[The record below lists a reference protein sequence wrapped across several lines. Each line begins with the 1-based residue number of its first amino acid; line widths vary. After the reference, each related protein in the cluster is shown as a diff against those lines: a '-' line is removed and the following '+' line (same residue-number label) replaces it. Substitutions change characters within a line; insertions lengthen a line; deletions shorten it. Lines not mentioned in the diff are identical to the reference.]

1 MKVYS
6 PSQTERAMSC
16 PMKNALYNEGWRTR
30 KTGPGLLP
38 MEVGKAIAAGLG
50 VYNNIRKGIESSGRQ
65 IDTIDAK
72 LKADYAK
79 TAMDVGFTFLTRGM
93 DEIEKL
99 GYILGNGAE
108 EYIRTIKDRIGKS
121 LTSYINNDPL
131 SPKWRIVDVERTYG
145 PEYGNA
151 RPDLVIEDDF
161 GLAVVDYKTKSALTP
176 KYRTEDSY
184 TESHQMKH
192 YCCFGE
198 AIYNRPVQRFYICQ
212 IITNA
217 GSVNLKSYEY
227 STEALL
233 LWRQATEP
241 FWQYME
247 QVEKGEALPWM
258 ASNHETKYGPC
269 EFQRA
274 CFSHRFD
281 QDLMKS
287 DYILVEK
294 DTNGEVLAKA

>member
-1 MKVYS
+1 
-6 PSQTERAMSC
+6 
-16 PMKNALYNEGWRTR
+16 MKNALYNEGWRTR

-38 MEVGKAIAAGLG
+38 MEVGKSIAAGLG

-79 TAMDVGFTFLTRGM
+79 TAMDVGFTFLSRGM
-93 DEIEKL
+93 SEIEKL

-108 EYIRTIKDRIGKS
+108 DYIKTIKDRIGKS
-121 LTSYINNDPL
+121 VTSYINNDPL

-161 GLAVVDYKTKSALTP
+161 GLAVVDYKTKSAPYTP
-176 KYRTEDSY
+176 KYRNGDDYS
-184 TESHQMKH
+184 ESHQMKH
-192 YCCFGE
+192 YCRFGRDM
-198 AIYNRPVQRFYICQ
+198 YGRPVQRFYICQ
-212 IITNA
+212 IVTTD
-217 GSVNLKSYEY
+217 GKVTLKPYEY
-227 STEALL
+227 SPEALD
-233 LWRQATEP
+233 LWYQATAP
-241 FWQYME
+241 FWAYME
-247 QVEKGEALPWM
+247 RVENGSELPWM

-287 DYILVEK
+287 DYIQVEK
-294 DTNGEVLAKA
+294 DNDTPPGN

>member
-1 MKVYS
+1 MTKIFS

-16 PMKNALYNEGWRTR
+16 PMKNALHNEGWRTR

-79 TAMDVGFTFLTRGM
+79 TAMDVGFTLLNRGM

-99 GYILGNGAE
+99 GYLLGANSE
-108 EYIRTIKDRIGKS
+108 EYSKTIKDRIGKS
-121 LTSYINNDPL
+121 LTGYINNDPI
-131 SPKWRIVDVERTYG
+131 SPKYRIVDVERTYG

-161 GLAVVDYKTKSALTP
+161 GLAVVDYKTKSAYTP
-176 KYRTEDSY
+176 KYRTEDNY
-184 TESHQMKH
+184 AESHQMKH
-192 YCCFGE
+192 YCRFGSD
-198 AIYNRPVQRFYICQ
+198 IYNRPVQRFYICQ
-212 IITNA
+212 IVTIDGKVT
-217 GSVNLKSYEY
+217 LKPYEY
-227 STEALL
+227 APEALD
-233 LWRQATEP
+233 LWYQATVP

-247 QVEKGEALPWM
+247 KVEKGEELPWM
-258 ASNHETKYGPC
+258 AANHEDKYGPC
-269 EFQRA
+269 PFQRA
-274 CFSHRFD
+274 CFTHRFD
-281 QDLMKS
+281 NDLMKS

-294 DTNGEVLAKA
+294 EPDVQSNSV